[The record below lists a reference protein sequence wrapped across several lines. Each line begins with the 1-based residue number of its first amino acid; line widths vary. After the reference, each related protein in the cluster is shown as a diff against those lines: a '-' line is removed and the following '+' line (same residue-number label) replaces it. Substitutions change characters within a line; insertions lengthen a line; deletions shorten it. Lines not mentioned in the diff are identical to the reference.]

1 MYTIP
6 LQFSDVIYNA
16 ANQTFEALVTVH
28 DQSGARRYAC
38 AISAPIDM
46 EFEDAA
52 KGLSTQA
59 MRRHG
64 RRPSV
69 KSRAEGSHL
78 WLSSPWMPTR
88 LRRPSTRQ
96 RLSQQHLLPGFLL
109 VVVA

>member
-28 DQSGARRYAC
+28 DVSEARRYAC

-64 RRPSV
+64 RGDFGSVLQFSRPQSNV
-69 KSRAEGSHL
+69 QG
-78 WLSSPWMPTR
+78 TR
-88 LRRPSTRQ
+88 NDAISQDRPQ
-96 RLSQQHLLPGFLL
+96 
-109 VVVA
+109 AA

>member
-46 EFEDAA
+46 EFENAA

-64 RRPSV
+64 RGDLGSV
-69 KSRAEGSHL
+69 VQFARAQAKTQTAHSNHMTHEHA
-78 WLSSPWMPTR
+78 
-88 LRRPSTRQ
+88 
-96 RLSQQHLLPGFLL
+96 H
-109 VVVA
+109 AA

>member
-28 DQSGARRYAC
+28 DRSGARRYAC
-38 AISAPIDM
+38 AISAPIEM
-46 EFEDAA
+46 EFEEAA

-64 RRPSV
+64 RGDLGSIL
-69 KSRAEGSHL
+69 KFSRTYANGQGPQADAIPQDH
-78 WLSSPWMPTR
+78 P
-88 LRRPSTRQ
+88 Q
-96 RLSQQHLLPGFLL
+96 
-109 VVVA
+109 AA